1 MGSACCKVGRVID
14 EYSLGANVVG
24 GNLNEY
30 LVSRWRG
37 TGEYVETGH
46 RPLTDWFNE
55 SLLKAVYLQHDRIPT
70 EARIESEYEVLSG
83 DKEDKRTE
91 LLEDLR
97 TDGIDGERLVED
109 FISPS
114 TLYRHLQNCLD
125 ETKQSPAD
133 TPDKDS
139 DWERQK
145 VSYAREVSRENA
157 EEALR
162 SLTNKERIRNGID
175 ADLDV
180 RVVLS
185 CPDCATRVRFETALD
200 RGYVCREHLGDPVEE
215 RTTGETTQTDP
226 RPAGPSSET
235 P

>member
-14 EYSLGANVVG
+14 KYSLGSNVVG

-37 TGEYVETGH
+37 TGEYPETGH

-55 SLLKAVYLQHDRIPT
+55 SLLKAVYLQHGRIPT
-70 EARIESEYEVLSG
+70 EARIESEYKALSG
-83 DKEDKRTE
+83 EEEDKRTE

-97 TDGIDGERLVED
+97 TDGIDGKRLVED

-114 TLYRHLQNCLD
+114 TLYRHLQNCLE
-125 ETKQSPAD
+125 ETKQSAAD
-133 TPDKDS
+133 TPDENS

-145 VSYAREVSRENA
+145 VSYAREVSQENA

-162 SLTNKERIRNGID
+162 SLTNKDRITNGID
-175 ADLDV
+175 AELDV

-185 CPDCATRVRFETALD
+185 CPDCTTRVRFETALE
-200 RGYVCREHLGDPVEE
+200 RGYVCRDHLGGPAEDG
-215 RTTGETTQTDP
+215 TTDDATHTTSSVN
-226 RPAGPSSET
+226 RPSSET